1 VEVAFAGMAPGY
13 VGLLQV
19 NLLVPDVPGGEQ
31 SLEVVV
37 GDVQANT
44 TALWVTANR

>member
-1 VEVAFAGMAPGY
+1 MAPGY

-19 NLLVPDVPGGEQ
+19 NLLVPDVPAGEQ
-31 SLEVVV
+31 ALDVTV

-44 TALWVTANR
+44 TALWVSANR